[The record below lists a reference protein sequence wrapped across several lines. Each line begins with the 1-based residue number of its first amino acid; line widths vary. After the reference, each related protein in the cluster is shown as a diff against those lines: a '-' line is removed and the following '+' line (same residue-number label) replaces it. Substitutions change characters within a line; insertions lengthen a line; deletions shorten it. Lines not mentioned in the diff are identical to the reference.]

1 MEANSNKLRNALSIV
16 VSSILILTLTI
27 NVAAVE
33 KGTSTSLDAGAAV
46 VLDADILLESD
57 ELAKIAQQ
65 ATSTEEAKKTESV
78 LVMTNVKDALNIRA
92 TADEK
97 SEKVGKLYKDCGGE
111 ILERS
116 NGWTKLKSGDLIGW
130 AKDEYLLFDEEAQAL
145 AEQVGYTIATIN
157 TDALRVRKAMSQD
170 AGVLGLVGMNE
181 ELDTIEVKTDW
192 VAVDYEGEV
201 GYVASEY
208 VSVEFRVDHG
218 ETMASIEKR
227 AADEAAAKAKLN
239 VNYEAMTAD
248 VSDVTLLA
256 ALIQCEAGGESYEG
270 QLAVGA
276 VVMNRVRSS
285 GYPDTISGVIY
296 MSGQFTPAMS
306 GKVASRIEKGIKD
319 SCMQAAQE
327 AINGVSNVGGAT
339 RFRRVGKNEGIV
351 IGNHVFW

>member
-1 MEANSNKLRNALSIV
+1 M
-16 VSSILILTLTI
+16 
-27 NVAAVE
+27 
-33 KGTSTSLDAGAAV
+33 
-46 VLDADILLESD
+46 
-57 ELAKIAQQ
+57 
-65 ATSTEEAKKTESV
+65 
-78 LVMTNVKDALNIRA
+78 
-92 TADEK
+92 
-97 SEKVGKLYKDCGGE
+97 
-111 ILERS
+111 
-116 NGWTKLKSGDLIGW
+116 
-130 AKDEYLLFDEEAQAL
+130 FDEEAQAL
-145 AEQVGYTIATIN
+145 AEQVGYTIASIN

-181 ELDTIEVKTDW
+181 ELDAIEVKTDW